1 MYKQVAMEL
10 AYDLLPGMEKQLKIA
25 TDALKF
31 CSVHLKSMESYS
43 IIDGALFEINNALKE
58 IEIIENSVLK
68 RRDEDQGVY

>member
-1 MYKQVAMEL
+1 MKDNMYKQVAMEL

-43 IIDGALFEINNALKE
+43 IIDFIIAFYMFLSIFISLK
-58 IEIIENSVLK
+58 IK
-68 RRDEDQGVY
+68 